1 MEATEWFSDTEVQAK
16 RGVFGIRASSGLRL
30 TSGVYSGAGS
40 VTHAHSY
47 DVPMLSSMRTSNQPA
62 RLCPSVFGGYV
73 ELVDRWA
80 CVCRSDLSKSSETLY
95 VKSSQ

>member
-1 MEATEWFSDTEVQAK
+1 LQLNCCAGGGGGGHSAMEATEWCSDTEVQAK

-47 DVPMLSSMRTSNQPA
+47 DVPMLSSMHTTNQPA
-62 RLCPSVFGGYV
+62 RLSPSIFGGYV
-73 ELVDRWA
+73 ALLD
-80 CVCRSDLSKSSETLY
+80 K
-95 VKSSQ
+95 